1 MASLLALLSSVL
13 WGTAD
18 FEGGRLSKKHAP
30 IAVLGFSQVIG
41 LLFGITLV
49 IFFGDSG
56 AQAFG
61 DGGYLIPGICAGF
74 LGYFGL
80 ICLYAGLASGSM
92 GVVSPISALS
102 AVIPLSYALM
112 HGDSLASIT
121 SIGIVLALVGAFCA
135 SGPELSRGLPL
146 RPVLLAVGAAC
157 GFGTSLTF
165 ISIGSQTSAL
175 MTMVT
180 MRAATFIVTIAIA
193 LRYRTT
199 GGFSKSEYPSLIFM
213 GIADFL
219 ANLLLGIACTKGLVS
234 VAMVLGSMYPIA
246 TAVLAFRFL
255 HERLH
260 RVQYVG
266 IVLAVSGVAL
276 ISAF

>member
-1 MASLLALLSSVL
+1 MSCVQ
-13 WGTAD
+13 
-18 FEGGRLSKKHAP
+18 R
-30 IAVLGFSQVIG
+30 GFPV
-41 LLFGITLV
+41 F
-49 IFFGDSG
+49 
-56 AQAFG
+56 
-61 DGGYLIPGICAGF
+61 
-74 LGYFGL
+74 
-80 ICLYAGLASGSM
+80 
-92 GVVSPISALS
+92 
-102 AVIPLSYALM
+102 
-112 HGDSLASIT
+112 T

-135 SGPELSRGLPL
+135 SGPELSQGLPI
-146 RPVLLAVGAAC
+146 RPLLLAIAAAC
-157 GFGTSLTF
+157 GFGTALTF

-246 TAVLAFRFL
+246 TALLAFRFL
-255 HERLH
+255 RESLH

>member
-49 IFFGDSG
+49 VFFGDSG

-102 AVIPLSYALM
+102 AVVPLSYSLM
-112 HGDSLASIT
+112 HGDSLSRIT

-135 SGPELSRGLPL
+135 SGPELSQGLPI
-146 RPVLLAVGAAC
+146 RPLLLAIGAAC

-165 ISIGSQTSAL
+165 ISIGSQTSPL

-193 LRYRTT
+193 LRYRTM

-213 GIADFL
+213 GVADFL
-219 ANLLLGIACTKGLVS
+219 ANLLLGIACTKGSVS
-234 VAMVLGSMYPIA
+234 VAMVLSSMYPIA
-246 TAVLAFRFL
+246 TALLAFRFL
-255 HERLH
+255 RERLH

>member
-18 FEGGRLSKKHAP
+18 YEGGRLSKKHAP

-49 IFFGDSG
+49 VFIGDSG
-56 AQAFG
+56 AQALG

-102 AVIPLSYALM
+102 AVVPLSYALM
-112 HGDSLASIT
+112 HGDSLSRIT
-121 SIGIVLALVGAFCA
+121 SIGVVLALAGAFCA
-135 SGPELSRGLPL
+135 SGPELSQGLPI
-146 RPVLLAVGAAC
+146 RPLLLAIAAAC
-157 GFGTSLTF
+157 GFGTALTF
-165 ISIGSQTSAL
+165 ISIGSQSSAL

-180 MRAATFIVTIAIA
+180 MRVATFILTIGLA
-193 LRYRTT
+193 LRYRTM

-246 TAVLAFRFL
+246 TALLAFRFL
-255 HERLH
+255 RERLH